1 MLPVLPMSL
10 PPGARLGPYE
20 IVALLGSGGMGE
32 VYRARDTQLDR
43 DVAVKVLPERVAGDP
58 AALARFK
65 REARAVAA
73 LSHPNILA
81 IHDFGTQDDVAYAV
95 TELLLGETLR
105 ERLAAGA
112 LPVRKAID
120 YGVQTTQGLGA
131 AHEKGIVH
139 RDLKPENLFLTRDG
153 RVKILDFGLA
163 LRQPMP
169 GPDDAES
176 PTLSHHTEPGTVL
189 GTVGYMSP
197 EQVRGEAADHRSDI
211 FSFGVVVYEMLAGKR
226 AFRGETP
233 ADTMRAI
240 LREDPS
246 AIERADLPPAL
257 ARILDRCL
265 DKQAEERFQTAR
277 DVGFALEALSGA
289 SGAAQR
295 GGTPARRHLR
305 TVATLATALVL
316 ATAVFLAGRR
326 SAPTPMPSARQL
338 TFRRGVIQSGR
349 FAPDGRTIV
358 YSAAW
363 EGHPPEIFT
372 TTSDGPE
379 SRSLGLAPAIVA
391 SVSSAGE
398 LALLRSSNPQPP
410 DLRPAPAT
418 LARVPL
424 AGGAP
429 RDLLENVEFADWA
442 PDGRSFCVVR
452 RVKGHEQ
459 VELPPGKILYRS
471 SQDVIWP
478 RVSPRGDRVAFVSW
492 EGAGGTV
499 TVVDGNGK
507 TTALGSSFPSVNG
520 LAWSASGDEV
530 WVAAGSTPSTRV
542 LRALTLTGKERLV
555 YRIAGTMTLL
565 DVSRD
570 GRVLLAHGFVRA
582 GVMAV
587 APDETAERDVSAFDR
602 SVLAGLSAD
611 GRVVLLDEYGAAS
624 GPLESAYLRGTDGS
638 AAVHLTEGIPFDLSR
653 DGKWALVELP
663 GKPSRMSLVPTGAG
677 APRDVPLG
685 RIEPDDARVLPD
697 GRRVLVEGI
706 EGGQR
711 GLFVLDPTSGGI
723 QRLEGE
729 SAEGGLSPDG
739 RLVATRDHDGKA
751 VVRPVGG
758 GASREIRGLVP
769 GDRIVGWSADGKSV
783 FVQGPGYTEVRID
796 RLDLSSGR
804 RELWKKVGPSDPAGV
819 TFVAAGRI
827 SDDARSYAY
836 SYTRHLLDLFVV
848 DGLK

>member
-1 MLPVLPMSL
+1 MLSS
-10 PPGARLGPYE
+10 GDRLGPYK
-20 IVALLGSGGMGE
+20 IVALLGSGGMGD

-65 REARAVAA
+65 REAKAVAA

-95 TELLLGETLR
+95 TELLQGETLR

-120 YGVQTTQGLGA
+120 YGVQTAQGLAA

-163 LRQPMP
+163 RRQPMP
-169 GPDDAES
+169 GPDDTES

-246 AIERADLPPAL
+246 AIERADQPPAL
-257 ARILDRCL
+257 ARILERCL
-265 DKQAEERFQTAR
+265 DKRAEERFQTAR

-289 SGAAQR
+289 SGRAQA
-295 GGTPARRHLR
+295 GGSPVRRHLR
-305 TVATLATALVL
+305 TLAAVATALIL
-316 ATAVFLAGRR
+316 AMAAFVAGRG
-326 SAPTPMPSARQL
+326 SAPTPVASARQL

-358 YSAAW
+358 YGAAW
-363 EGHPPEIFT
+363 EGRPPEIFA

-379 SRSLGLAPAIVA
+379 SRSLGFAPAVVA

-410 DLRPAPAT
+410 DIGGTPAT
-418 LARVPL
+418 LARAPL

-429 RDLLENVEFADWA
+429 RDLLEDVRDADWA
-442 PDGRSFCVVR
+442 PDGRTLCVLR
-452 RVKGHEQ
+452 SAQGQ
-459 VELPPGKILYRS
+459 QQIELPPGKILYRS
-471 SQDVIWP
+471 SQYIGWP
-478 RVSPRGDRVAFVSW
+478 RVSPRGDRVAFVLW

-507 TTALGSSFPSVNG
+507 TTVLGSFPAING
-520 LAWSASGDEV
+520 LAWSARGDEV
-530 WVAAGSTPSTRV
+530 WVAAGSTASTRA

-555 YRIAGTMTLL
+555 YGIAGTMTLL
-565 DVSRD
+565 DVSRE
-570 GRVLLAHGFVRA
+570 GRVLLAHGFVRV
-582 GVMAV
+582 GVMAM
-587 APDETAERDVSAFDR
+587 APDETVERDVSAFDR
-602 SVLAGLSAD
+602 CLLAGLSAD
-611 GRVVLLDEYGAAS
+611 GRAVLLSEAGAAS
-624 GPLESAYLRGTDGS
+624 GPVGSAYLRGTDGS
-638 AAVHLTEGIPFDLSR
+638 AAVHVTEGTPFDLSR
-653 DGKWALVELP
+653 DGKWALVWLP

-677 APRDVPLG
+677 APRDVPHG
-685 RIEPDDARVLPD
+685 GIEPDDARLFPD
-697 GRRVLVEGI
+697 GRRVLVGGI
-706 EGGQR
+706 GGGQR
-711 GLFVLDPTSGGI
+711 GLFVLDLTSGGI

-739 RLVATRDHDGKA
+739 MLVAIRDHDGKA
-751 VVRPVGG
+751 ALLPVGG

-769 GDRIVGWSADGKSV
+769 GDQIIGWSGNGKSV
-783 FVQGPGYTEVRID
+783 FVQGSGYTEVRIY
-796 RLDLSSGR
+796 RLDLASGR

-819 TFVAAGRI
+819 TFVNAGRI

-836 SYTRHLLDLFVV
+836 SYARHLLDLFVV

>member
-1 MLPVLPMSL
+1 MLSS
-10 PPGARLGPYE
+10 GNRLGPYE
-20 IVALLGSGGMGE
+20 IVALLGSGGMGD
-32 VYRARDTQLDR
+32 VFRARDTQLDR

-65 REARAVAA
+65 REAKAVAA

-95 TELLLGETLR
+95 TELLQGETLR

-112 LPVRKAID
+112 LPLRKAID
-120 YGVQTTQGLGA
+120 YAVQTTQGLAA

-163 LRQPMP
+163 RRQPMP
-169 GPDDAES
+169 GPADTES
-176 PTLSHHTEPGTVL
+176 PTLSHYTEPGTVL

-211 FSFGVVVYEMLAGKR
+211 FSFGVVVHEMLAGKR
-226 AFRGETP
+226 AFRGATP

-240 LREDPS
+240 LREDPPN
-246 AIERADLPPAL
+246 IDRADLPPAL
-257 ARILDRCL
+257 ARILERCL
-265 DKQAEERFQTAR
+265 DKRAEERFQTAR

-289 SGAAQR
+289 SGGAQAR
-295 GGTPARRHLR
+295 GSPVRRHLR
-305 TVATLATALVL
+305 TVATVAAALILAMAAFV
-316 ATAVFLAGRR
+316 AGRGR
-326 SAPTPMPSARQL
+326 APTPMPSARQL

-363 EGHPPEIFT
+363 EGLPPEIFA

-379 SRSLGLAPAIVA
+379 SRSLGLAPAILA

-398 LALLRSSNPQPP
+398 LALLRRSNPQPP
-410 DLRPAPAT
+410 DVPPPAT
-418 LARVPL
+418 LARVSL

-429 RDLLENVEFADWA
+429 RDLLEDVQFADWA
-442 PDGRSFCVVR
+442 PDGRGFCVAR
-452 RVKGHEQ
+452 RVQGQEQ
-459 VELPPGKILYRS
+459 IELPPGKILYRS
-471 SQDVIWP
+471 SQNVGWP
-478 RVSPRGDRVAFVSW
+478 RVSPSGDQVAFVSW

-507 TTALGSSFPSVNG
+507 TTVLGSFPAING
-520 LAWSASGDEV
+520 LAWSARGDEV
-530 WVAAGSTPSTRV
+530 WVAAGSTPSTRA
-542 LRALTLTGKERLV
+542 LRALTLAGKERLV

-565 DVSRD
+565 DVSRE
-570 GRVLLAHGFVRA
+570 GRVLLAHGFVRV

-587 APDETAERDVSAFDR
+587 APGETVERDVSAFDR
-602 SVLAGLSAD
+602 CLLAGLSAD
-611 GRVVLLDEYGAAS
+611 GRAVLLSEAGAAS
-624 GPLESAYLRGTDGS
+624 GPVGSAYLRGTDGS
-638 AAVHLTEGIPFDLSR
+638 AAVHVTEGISFDLSR

-685 RIEPDDARVLPD
+685 RIEPDDARLFPD

-711 GLFVLDPTSGGI
+711 GRRGLFVLDPNSGGI

-739 RLVATRDHDGKA
+739 MLVATRDHDGKA
-751 VVRPVGG
+751 AVLPIGG
-758 GASREIRGLVP
+758 GASREIRGLVS
-769 GDRIVGWSADGKSV
+769 GDTIIGWSANGKSV
-783 FVQGPGYTEVRID
+783 FVQGPGYTEVRIY

-836 SYTRHLLDLFVV
+836 TYARHLLDLFVV